1 MKKIAVIPNIYKD
14 PDYKITDKI
23 TALLKNNGTEAK
35 VLPADC
41 KSGDLYGFE
50 CAVVLGGDGTVLD
63 VAKKAAVYDIPVAGV
78 NLGKIGYLASVE
90 LDELE
95 KLTLIDENTNIEKRM
110 LLSLQYRNEE
120 YTALNDFVISGKR
133 ASKMI
138 SVSVEADGEPS
149 CDYNSTALIF
159 STPTGSSGYNVSA
172 GGPVIDPTLECIAVT
187 PVCPHTGTARS
198 CIYGKDALFTVK
210 NVSSIDKEVTVSV
223 DGGPEL
229 PLELNETVKISRGNK
244 YVSLIKFVKEPFA
257 KTLVRKMKI

>member
-14 PDYKITDKI
+14 PELKITKKITD
-23 TALLKNNGTEAK
+23 LLDKSGAETK
-35 VLPADC
+35 VLNAEC
-41 KSGDLYGFE
+41 KSEDLSGFD

-63 VAKKAAVYDIPVAGV
+63 IAKKAAVYGIPVAGV

-90 LDELE
+90 LDELD
-95 KLTLIDENTNIEKRM
+95 KLASLDKNTHIEKRM
-110 LLSLQYRNEE
+110 MLLLKYRGQQ

-149 CDYNSTALIF
+149 SDYNSTALIF

-172 GGPVIDPTLECIAVT
+172 GGPVIDPTLECIAGT

-198 CIYGKDALFTVK
+198 CIYGKDAVFTLK
-210 NVSSIDKEVTVSV
+210 NVSSADKEVNVSV

-229 PLELNETVKISRGNK
+229 PLELDEIIKISRSDK
-244 YVSLIKFVKEPFA
+244 YVSLIKFDNEPFA
-257 KTLVRKMKI
+257 RTLVRKMKI